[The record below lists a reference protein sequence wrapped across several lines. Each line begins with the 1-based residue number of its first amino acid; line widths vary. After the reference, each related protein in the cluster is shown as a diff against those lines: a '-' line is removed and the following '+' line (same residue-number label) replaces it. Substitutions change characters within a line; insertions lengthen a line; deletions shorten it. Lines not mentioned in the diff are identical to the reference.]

1 MHLLDLCKNATCH
14 QNATCNLYDEKKFA
28 NCSCNIGFGGDGRHC
43 FGMYDVFMK
52 YMHNMAIPCYSVP
65 YTLGNH
71 VAFTTMFVQKSRS
84 ELKMML
90 DKRLL

>member
-1 MHLLDLCKNATCH
+1 
-14 QNATCNLYDEKKFA
+14 
-28 NCSCNIGFGGDGRHC
+28 
-43 FGMYDVFMK
+43 MYDVFMK

-71 VAFTTMFVQKSRS
+71 VSFTTMFVQKSRS